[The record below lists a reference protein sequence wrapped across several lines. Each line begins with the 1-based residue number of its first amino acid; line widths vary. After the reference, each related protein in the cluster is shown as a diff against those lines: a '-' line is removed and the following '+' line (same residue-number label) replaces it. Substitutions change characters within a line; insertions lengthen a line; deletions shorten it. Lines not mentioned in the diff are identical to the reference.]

1 MMIEIEVT
9 KEMLA
14 AVQRRRYLLENASK
28 LDEIPSDVWNRDWA
42 RCQEMLALSLAWAVE
57 QAGVGELD
65 LEM

>member
-28 LDEIPSDVWNRDWA
+28 LDEIPSDVWNKDWA
-42 RCQEMLALSLAWAVE
+42 KCHEQLAHSLAWAVE
-57 QAGVGELD
+57 QSGVGKLD

>member
-14 AVQRRRYLLENASK
+14 AVRRRRYLLENSSK
-28 LDEIPSDVWNRDWA
+28 LDEIPSNLWNLDWA
-42 RCQEMLALSLAWAVE
+42 RCQEQLAHSLAWAVE
-57 QAGVGELD
+57 QSGVGELD